1 MAKVD
6 PFEKLLRVILNSY
19 GLNCRGIKDF
29 LSGAKENN
37 YQIIG
42 IVTYAEVKK
51 LKPQKCDCLLFKTE
65 YVDQYST
72 FDDDYHGYI
81 YYPLSSKELLMVSY
95 YC

>member
-65 YVDQYST
+65 YVDQYGKEST
-72 FDDDYHGYI
+72 YGYI